1 MGPTPAV
8 RFLIPN
14 KTLDINRLD
23 LNFKEPSFFLRVAL
37 FSAQMPA
44 KHKCV
49 YDDGETRALAA
60 GVCVGGGTGQRGAP
74 AGI

>member
-1 MGPTPAV
+1 MGPAPAV
-8 RFLIPN
+8 RFLIPY

-23 LNFKEPSFFLRVAL
+23 LNFKEPSFFFRVAL

-44 KHKCV
+44 NHKCV
-49 YDDGETRALAA
+49 YDDGETRALAV
-60 GVCVGGGTGQRGAP
+60 VCVGGGTGQRGAP